1 VKPVFLLLTA
11 VLACDAQSRTHDEVS
26 AAEIKERTNAPVHL
40 DAGPL
45 KLDVYISETAQLF
58 HVVDQIS
65 QWSEFSHEQYVQY
78 FKSRGAGLSESDL
91 KILAEHAAIR
101 KKYGWGR
108 GPDQVFYTPVD
119 LDEALKAGVAS
130 GYLTAQEADIER
142 RVFAYFRL
150 RVKRLVSES
159 KPLDEFVREF
169 APQQSKL
176 AAFATEAARFVGK
189 TPAKPIPFYVI
200 ADPDDPNMGGGY
212 DGGIL
217 TLEIPRKRDVYPTVL
232 HELFHAFVE
241 TKKDKIEIAVRS
253 VPGLDFQTLNEGL
266 AYAISPG
273 LYHTGDSDQLQAK
286 VSDYMT
292 KESPLSD
299 SFTRFNYFAL
309 ALRPLLRE
317 ALADPHQNLE
327 SFLPRAVDAWLVLV
341 ELDRAR
347 RAQ

>member
-1 VKPVFLLLTA
+1 LLLLAA
-11 VLACDAQSRTHDEVS
+11 VLACHAQVGAHDELS
-26 AAEIKERTNAPVHL
+26 AAQTKKRTDAPVRL

-45 KLDVYISETAQLF
+45 RLDVYISETAQLF

-78 FKSRGAGLSESDL
+78 FKSRGGGLSESDL

-101 KKYGWGR
+101 KKYDWGR
-108 GPDQVFYTPVD
+108 GPDQVFYTPLD

-130 GYLTAQEADIER
+130 AYLTAEEADIER

-150 RVKRLVSES
+150 RVKQLVSAS
-159 KPLDEFVREF
+159 KPLDEFVRDF
-169 APQQSKL
+169 ARQQSKL

-200 ADPDDPNMGGGY
+200 ADPDDTNMGGGY

-217 TLEIPRKRDVYPTVL
+217 TLENPRKRDVYPTVL

-241 TKKDKIEIAVRS
+241 TKKAEVETAARS
-253 VPGLDFQTLNEGL
+253 VPGLDFQTLNEAL

-273 LYHTGDSDQLQAK
+273 IHHTGDSDQLQAK
-286 VSDYMT
+286 VSVYIA
-292 KESPLSD
+292 KGSPLSD
-299 SFTRFNYFAL
+299 SFTRFNFFAL
-309 ALRPLLRE
+309 ALRPLLEE

-347 RAQ
+347 KPR